1 MNVAK
6 DITMSRPAQP
16 LAVWRSLSRRHDQ
29 IIFWA
34 LVLLALLL
42 YIATL
47 LPGIGS
53 QDTPEFQRVAPT
65 LGIAHPTGY
74 PLYIILGWL
83 WTHLPLGGT
92 PAWEMNLLSAVLA
105 ALSIG
110 LLYSCA
116 RKLRYNRIV
125 AAATALCL
133 ATSYTFWSQA
143 TITEVYA
150 LAALLQV
157 LLIFT
162 ALRWRAG
169 QEPLWQV
176 GLVLGLALAHH
187 RMIILML
194 PGLALFVLLTRLP
207 KLRELPA
214 AAVALTMP
222 CLLYLYLPLRAPAW
236 VNRWQFLW
244 DYATARSWA
253 DTLLSF
259 DRLRQ
264 EGSLRLLFLIQ
275 HFIWPQFLPLG
286 AAIALLGLLYLLRH
300 DLAMAA
306 LLIAT
311 YGCVFVFCAAYYVND
326 VEVFLI
332 PAHVVTALLIGAG
345 STAILNPL
353 PRPLGV
359 AAALGLFVMPALL
372 VSRNIDTIR
381 GNNSNNP
388 EMMVREIMAQPLP
401 PQSVIV
407 VDWSY
412 FEGLRYLQDVE
423 QQRQD
428 LELILT
434 VNYDEHRQIIQDRI
448 VQNRSV
454 FLLRPWPNLG
464 LAQWP
469 EGILWKVG
477 NEPPAAEQGTPI
489 NIQWREGINLTEY
502 LLRPGPY
509 HPGEIVPLQL
519 AWAITGKPQQRYTL
533 FVHLVSPIGQKWG
546 QQDADAPTDK
556 WQPGERHVEL
566 YGPALSPSV
575 PPGRYQ
581 VIIGWYNQRTMK
593 RLPLKTERG
602 EVRDHLIMGEIEVE
616 EAP

>member
-1 MNVAK
+1 
-6 DITMSRPAQP
+6 MSRLAIPTTDWRNMRRWHDP
-16 LAVWRSLSRRHDQ
+16 IIFLAV
-29 IIFWA
+29 
-34 LVLLALLL
+34 VLLALLL

-83 WTHLPLGGT
+83 WTRLPLGGT
-92 PAWEMNLLSAVLA
+92 PAWKMNLLSAVLA
-105 ALSIG
+105 AQAIG
-110 LLYSCA
+110 LLYSCS
-116 RKLRYNRIV
+116 RKLGFNRIV
-125 AAATALCL
+125 AAAAALSL

-150 LAALLQV
+150 LATLLQV

-162 ALRWRAG
+162 TLRWRDG
-169 QEPLWQV
+169 QAPLWQV
-176 GLVLGLALAHH
+176 GLVLGLGLAHH
-187 RMIILML
+187 RMIVLML

-207 KLRELPA
+207 TWRELPA
-214 AAVALTMP
+214 AAAALIAP

-253 DTLLSF
+253 GTLLSF

-264 EGSLRLLFLIQ
+264 EGSIRLLFLVQ

-286 AAIALLGLLYLLRH
+286 IVIALLGVLYLLRH
-300 DLAMAA
+300 DRATAA
-306 LLIAT
+306 LLVAT
-311 YGCVFVFCAAYYVND
+311 YGCVFVFCSAYYVND

-332 PAHVVTALLIGAG
+332 PAHVVAALLIGAG
-345 STAILNPL
+345 STTIVKRL
-353 PRPLGV
+353 PRRVAL
-359 AAALGLFVMPALL
+359 AAAVCLFTLPALL
-372 VSRNIDTIR
+372 LSHNIETIR
-381 GNNSNNP
+381 GNNSDNP
-388 EMMVREIMAQPLP
+388 ELTVREIMAQPLP
-401 PQSVIV
+401 PQSVV
-407 VDWSY
+407 VADWSY

-434 VNYDEHRQIIQDRI
+434 FNYDEHRQIILDRLT
-448 VQNRSV
+448 QQRAV

-464 LAQWP
+464 LAQAP
-469 EGILWKVG
+469 EGVLWKVS
-477 NEPPAAEQGTPI
+477 NHPPTVVQGTPI
-489 NIQWREGINLTEY
+489 DIQWSEGINLTEY
-502 LLRPGPY
+502 VLRPGPY

-519 AWAITGKPQQRYTL
+519 AWKITEKPLHRYTL

-546 QQDADAPTDK
+546 QQDADAPTDA
-556 WQPGERHVEL
+556 WQPGEHHVEL

-581 VIIGWYNQRTMK
+581 VIIGWYNQRSME
-593 RLPLKTERG
+593 RLQLQTEAG
-602 EVRDHLIMGEIEVE
+602 DVRDHLTIGEIEVE
-616 EAP
+616 D

>member
-1 MNVAK
+1 MYSMASLARR
-6 DITMSRPAQP
+6 ITDWRSMSR
-16 LAVWRSLSRRHDQ
+16 WHDQ
-29 IIFWA
+29 IIFFA
-34 LVLLALLL
+34 VLLLALLL

-105 ALSIG
+105 ALAVG
-110 LLYSCA
+110 LLYSCS
-116 RKLRYNRIV
+116 RKLNYNRIV
-125 AAATALCL
+125 SAATALSL

-150 LAALLQV
+150 LATLLQV
-157 LLIFT
+157 LLIFSI
-162 ALRWRAG
+162 LRWRAEQG
-169 QEPLWQV
+169 PLWQV
-176 GLVLGLALAHH
+176 GLVLGLGLAHH
-187 RMIILML
+187 RMIVLML
-194 PGLALFVLLTRLP
+194 PGLGLFVLLTRLP
-207 KLRELPA
+207 RLRELPA
-214 AAVALTMP
+214 TFAALIVP

-253 DTLLSF
+253 GTLLNF

-264 EGSLRLLFLIQ
+264 EGSLRLFFLIQ

-286 AAIALLGLLYLLRH
+286 IAIALLGIVYLLRH
-300 DLAMAA
+300 DLAVAV
-306 LLIAT
+306 LLVST
-311 YGCVFVFCAAYYVND
+311 YGCVFIFCSAYYVND

-332 PAHVVTALLIGAG
+332 PAHVVAALLIGAG
-345 STAILNPL
+345 SMAIVKLL
-353 PRPLGV
+353 PRRIGI
-359 AAALGLFVMPALL
+359 AAALCLLAVPALL
-372 VSRNIDTIR
+372 VSRNIETIR
-381 GNNSNNP
+381 GNNSTNP
-388 EMMVREIMAQPLP
+388 EVIVREIMAQPLP
-401 PQSVIV
+401 PQSVVV

-434 VNYDEHRQIIQDRI
+434 FNYDEHRQIILDRI
-448 VQNRSV
+448 AQDRSV
-454 FLLRPWPNLG
+454 FLLRPWPNLD

-477 NEPPAAEQGTPI
+477 DEPPAAEQGTPI
-489 NIQWREGINLTEY
+489 AVQWSEGIKLSEY
-502 LLRPGPY
+502 VLRPGPY
-509 HPGEIVPLQL
+509 RPGEIVPLQL
-519 AWAITGKPQQRYTL
+519 AWDVTDKPLHRYTL
-533 FVHLVSPIGQKWG
+533 FVHLVSSIGQKWG
-546 QQDADAPTDK
+546 QQDADAPTDE

-566 YGPALSPSV
+566 YGPALSPTV

-581 VIIGWYNQRTMK
+581 VIIGWYNQRTME
-593 RLPLKTERG
+593 RLQLKTETG
-602 EVRDHLIMGEIEVE
+602 EVRDDLIIGEIEVKAE
-616 EAP
+616 R